1 MRKPPRA
8 RHARVAIHH
17 RNADASSPASL
28 ELSELRHR
36 TQNLLQ
42 TIQGLLS
49 LEARRAEQAET
60 RERLHDLTLRVDL
73 LAGLHQRLNVLDS
86 GGEVDAGLLIR
97 ESAEALILPHER
109 VIALECEVEKL
120 PLDGQR
126 AQSLALLV
134 HEALTNVTRHA
145 FPEATQGRVVVRAR
159 KTGDGGFL
167 VEIEDNG
174 RGMRPRPGSGGLG
187 LRLMRTLALRLGGE
201 LRLEDGAPGLKLT
214 LLVPPPEPVRASP
227 PRSASAAC
235 PNISAASSVN
245 GLACST
251 S

>member
-8 RHARVAIHH
+8 RHARVATRH
-17 RNADASSPASL
+17 RTADDRSPASL

-42 TIQGLLS
+42 TIQGLLG
-49 LEARRAEQAET
+49 LEARRAEHAET
-60 RERLHDLTLRVDL
+60 QERLHDLALRVDL
-73 LAGLHQRLNVLDS
+73 LAGLHQRLNALGP
-86 GGEVDAGLLIR
+86 GGDVDAGALIR
-97 ESAEALILPHER
+97 ESAEALILPNER

-145 FPEATQGRVVVRAR
+145 FQEAQTGRVVVRAR
-159 KTGDGGFL
+159 QTRDGGFL
-167 VEIEDNG
+167 VEVADNG
-174 RGMRPRPGSGGLG
+174 RGMRPPPGSGGLG

-214 LLVPPPEPVRASP
+214 VLVPPPEPVAADTAGPSAARVAAP
-227 PRSASAAC
+227 PRKCAA
-235 PNISAASSVN
+235 AV
-245 GLACST
+245 
-251 S
+251 